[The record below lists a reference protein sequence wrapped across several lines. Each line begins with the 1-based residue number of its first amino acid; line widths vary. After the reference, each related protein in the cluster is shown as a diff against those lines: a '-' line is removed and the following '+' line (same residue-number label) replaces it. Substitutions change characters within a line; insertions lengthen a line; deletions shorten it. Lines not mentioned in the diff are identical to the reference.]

1 MDDLA
6 PAPAQR
12 TSDDGGRT
20 LERNFAARKKAVK
33 KVQAPPAQTQ
43 SPEPDVGSEPESDH
57 RIVLLA

>member
-20 LERNFAARKKAVK
+20 LEQNLAARKRAVK
-33 KVQAPPAQTQ
+33 KVPPPA
-43 SPEPDVGSEPESDH
+43 PKPDAEREIAPGPAADH
-57 RIVLLA
+57 QLDVLA